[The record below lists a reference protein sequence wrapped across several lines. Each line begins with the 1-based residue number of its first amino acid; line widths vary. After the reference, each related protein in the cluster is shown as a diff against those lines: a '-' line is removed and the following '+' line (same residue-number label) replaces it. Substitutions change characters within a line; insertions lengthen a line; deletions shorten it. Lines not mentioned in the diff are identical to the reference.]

1 MLCLFSLQLL
11 KWQRDLS
18 ELAKKAEHEPPGQP
32 ASKEE
37 AGMTETKG
45 TPSVFMDPLRYAPLN
60 LNMSS
65 SSRAVSV
72 IEGLVHE
79 YETDDTE
86 DGLLCAG
93 IDCT

>member
-1 MLCLFSLQLL
+1 MLCFFSLQLL

-18 ELAKKAEHEPPGQP
+18 ELAKKAEQEPLGQP

-37 AGMTETKG
+37 AGMTETNG

-65 SSRAVSV
+65 SSPTTQKMGFYVQA
-72 IEGLVHE
+72 
-79 YETDDTE
+79 
-86 DGLLCAG
+86 
-93 IDCT
+93 

>member
-1 MLCLFSLQLL
+1 MLCFFSLQLL

-18 ELAKKAEHEPPGQP
+18 ELAKKAEQEPLGQP

-37 AGMTETKG
+37 AGMTETNG